1 MQEQDWKKKAVEK
14 LGLITRSP
22 KFYLLS
28 WSSLFLDKGIQSKV
42 QQITDKREVIGL
54 KA

>member
-1 MQEQDWKKKAVEK
+1 MTGKKEAVEK
-14 LGLITRSP
+14 LGLATRTP

-28 WSSLFLDKGIQSKV
+28 WSQLILDKGIQSKV